1 MARIFSTDNYKPK
14 YYGSSDK
21 QKESARRN
29 IGQWNALR
37 SKYGTEK
44 AKEISRRRR
53 DLRQVMKN
61 KTFSSTTPHSGAAAH
76 DLFKSIMNTFE
87 EGDRERIRDGY
98 VSGDILD
105 LGESWIEEY
114 DEDDECN
121 GEAENSATESAIQT
135 QENKNDQA

>member
-1 MARIFSTDNYKPK
+1 MERIFSTNNYEPK
-14 YYGSSDK
+14 YYGRSDK

-29 IGQWNALR
+29 IQAWNQLR
-37 SKYGTEK
+37 DKYGNEK

-61 KTFSSTTPHSGAAAH
+61 KTAFSSTPHSGTAAQ
-76 DLFKSIMNTFE
+76 DLFKSIMNTFD
-87 EGDRERIRDGY
+87 EGDRDRIRDGY

-114 DEDDECN
+114 DEDEYMDPDI
-121 GEAENSATESAIQT
+121 AEELLKDYARILAE
-135 QENKNDQA
+135 